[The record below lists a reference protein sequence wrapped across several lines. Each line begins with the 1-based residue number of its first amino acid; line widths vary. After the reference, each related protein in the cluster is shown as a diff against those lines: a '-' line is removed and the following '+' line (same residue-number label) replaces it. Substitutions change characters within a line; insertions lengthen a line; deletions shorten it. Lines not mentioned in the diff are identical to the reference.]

1 MAQWIPS
8 VVLLV
13 LFLINLT
20 IKQKLFCLSS
30 MLLLY
35 ESLML
40 ACSVYFSYDPR
51 VGVPFVS
58 ENAMWFLSATL
69 SLLFGPLLFLRDH
82 RLCVDGVLFRQV
94 SASYD
99 YGTIARG
106 LLIALLPISIF
117 FFFRGFSGI
126 QEFFVG
132 GGDREAFRETLD
144 TSIMSNP
151 IMAFCWFFGACFYCA
166 LFWCVCGLLFWPTQR
181 SANLMLMFAGS
192 LWMFDGIRTV
202 SRSNIF
208 YSIVFVVSV
217 CLVLRTFFS
226 GKKMRIPKICVCLLL
241 LVCTLFVAITIFR
254 FGSNSKEERGV
265 GYNAFAYFSSGPYCF
280 NADYELRSDG
290 EVPPLNGFLTAGLGV
305 RILDRFFSDV
315 SYAALAD
322 LHEEYYTPNTEIHR
336 AYQELCETFSGEFKT
351 MIGTFILDYSPSVV
365 LVVFTALFLGTS
377 FLMWRLRPSRLSDA
391 LILSVYVYV
400 LLTSNIG
407 FVFGTFRGNMALM
420 GLMFFWCCL
429 RIQEKLLTGGQHE

>member
-8 VVLLV
+8 VVLFV
-13 LFLINLT
+13 LFLINAT
-20 IKQKLFCLSS
+20 IKRKLFCLSS
-30 MLLLY
+30 ILLLY
-35 ESLML
+35 ESLTL
-40 ACSVYFSYDPR
+40 ASSVYFSYDPR

-58 ENAMWFLSATL
+58 ENAMWFLSAAF
-69 SLLFGPLLFLRDH
+69 SLLFGPLLFLRDCQL
-82 RLCVDGVLFRQV
+82 RVDEALIRQV
-94 SASYD
+94 SVSYD
-99 YGTIARG
+99 YKAIAKG
-106 LLIALLPISIF
+106 LLIVLLPVSIF
-117 FFFRGFSGI
+117 FFFRGLSGF
-126 QEFFVG
+126 QEFIVG

-144 TSIMSNP
+144 TGVVSNP

-166 LFWCVCGLLFWPTQR
+166 LFWCVCGFLFWPAHR
-181 SANLMLMFAGS
+181 GANLMLMFAGS
-192 LWMFDGIRTV
+192 LWMFDGIRTA

-217 CLVLRTFFS
+217 CLALRTFFS

-241 LVCTLFVAITIFR
+241 FVCTLFIAMTIFR

-280 NADYELRSDG
+280 NADYELRADG
-290 EVPPLNGFLTAGLGV
+290 EVPPLNGFLTAALGV
-305 RILDRFFSDV
+305 RILDRVFSSV
-315 SYAALAD
+315 SYAELAE
-322 LHEEYYTPNTEIHR
+322 LHEEYYAPDTEIRR

-351 MIGTFILDYSPSVV
+351 MIGTFILDYSPLVV
-365 LVVFTALFLGTS
+365 LVVFAALFWGTS

-407 FVFGTFRGNMALM
+407 FVFATFRGNMAFM
-420 GLMFFWCCL
+420 GLAFFWCCL
-429 RIQEKLLTGGQHE
+429 RIQEKVLTEGRHE